1 MTISAFGWL
10 DSANIY
16 PSISHQFFIKRSLDD
31 NKNVY
36 EVRWFWPFYRQL
48 SELDRWNRLSK
59 FLEWNVV
66 ARERKREEK
75 ERKKHIQELI
85 VLSMTWSSGTCFRC
99 LNHRAPKSKNWTVR
113 HSIRFSK
120 IKSNLKIFNV
130 SIHLKHCCTLFERR
144 TRWEER
150 KTARWNRRM
159 LSFLIFLT
167 ENRWESR
174 KIYFEKWAY
183 TTKNGKNH
191 QIPIFSAKFFVSSC
205 LYRKLQSRKFAIPF
219 LIRKIA
225 GDLELNAKK

>member
-1 MTISAFGWL
+1 
-10 DSANIY
+10 
-16 PSISHQFFIKRSLDD
+16 
-31 NKNVY
+31 
-36 EVRWFWPFYRQL
+36 
-48 SELDRWNRLSK
+48 
-59 FLEWNVV
+59 
-66 ARERKREEK
+66 
-75 ERKKHIQELI
+75 
-85 VLSMTWSSGTCFRC
+85 MTWSSGTCFRC

-205 LYRKLQSRKFAIPF
+205 LYRELQSWKFAIPF
-219 LIRKIA
+219 LIWKIS
-225 GDLELNAKK
+225 GDLNWTQKSNERKMKCVEKKQHFKNGSAFTSLCWEQAYDLNELQKNTIGR